1 MNEFLSKSLF
11 VSPICLSPTELAEV
25 PNQPMG
31 YIVLFC
37 NRFIMLFM
45 QAVQK
50 KKISILNLIVQFN
63 SVTQSLLTLCN
74 PMDCSTPGL
83 PVHHQSL
90 LKRMSI
96 ESVMP
101 SNRLILCRP
110 FSSCLQSF
118 PASGSF
124 PMSQFFTS
132 GDQSIEIS
140 KCWSFSLNISPS
152 NVYSGLISFRMD
164 WLDLLA
170 VPGTFK
176 SLLQHYSSKASILR
190 CSAFFMIQPSHP
202 YMTTGKTIALTRWT
216 IVFKVM
222 SLVSN
227 MLSRLIIAFLPRSKS
242 L

>member
-140 KCWSFSLNISPS
+140 KC
-152 NVYSGLISFRMD
+152 
-164 WLDLLA
+164 
-170 VPGTFK
+170 
-176 SLLQHYSSKASILR
+176 
-190 CSAFFMIQPSHP
+190 
-202 YMTTGKTIALTRWT
+202 
-216 IVFKVM
+216 
-222 SLVSN
+222 
-227 MLSRLIIAFLPRSKS
+227 
-242 L
+242 